1 MTHNTLSAKGATF
14 MRLHEGFRANWYL
27 DPVGIPT
34 IGIGFTWRSK
44 AFRKWWTDNKPGVK
58 FQRGASMTREE
69 AEACLRYLCEQ
80 EYGKAVNTFL
90 GKKVEQHVFDGMTS
104 PVFNLGPGSLKWR
117 WAQAVKAGNLN
128 DAAAKLRV
136 TGTTAQGRKL
146 PGLVR
151 RRKEEA
157 ILLSK
162 GIYIGVD
169 AGHGHEPLDAM
180 SDGVLERGEAG
191 PAVAKLIRDLHTLG
205 FYDGSMDDIFGHGTE
220 AAVLELQEDQSID
233 RDGKV
238 GPETFGVIRALIAS
252 GYAYNS
258 PDKPDDNN
266 LVHYDQSRDT
276 PEDEKSPDLVVPAIA
291 LAAGGVAAFWEK
303 IETFFSSIF

>member
-1 MTHNTLSAKGATF
+1 MAHNTLSAKGARF
-14 MRLHEGFRANWYL
+14 MRLHEGFRAKWYL

-34 IGIGFTWRSK
+34 IGIGFTWRSS
-44 AFRKWWTDNKPGVK
+44 AFRKWWANNKPGVK
-58 FQRGASMTREE
+58 FQRGAEMTRDE

-80 EYGKAVNTFL
+80 EYGKAVNVFL
-90 GKKVEQHVFDGMTS
+90 GKKVAQHVFDGMTS

-157 ILLSK
+157 LLLSK

-169 AGHGHEPLDAM
+169 SGHHTEVVDAM
-180 SDGVLERGEAG
+180 ADGILERGEGG
-191 PAVAKLIRDLHTLG
+191 PAVAALIKDLHKLG
-205 FYDGSMDDIFGHGTE
+205 FYDGALDDVYGHGTE
-220 AAVLELQEDQSID
+220 AAVLDLQEDQSID

-258 PDKPDDNN
+258 PDN
-266 LVHYDQSRDT
+266 
-276 PEDEKSPDLVVPAIA
+276 PEDNQKIQSNQSGDDDIDQNQPDLLVPGIA
-291 LAAGGVAAFWEK
+291 LAAGAVAAFWEK
-303 IETFFSSIF
+303 VEAFFTNLF